1 MPHALAADLRGT
13 HHTSPRLRPQ
23 DRRRQASTDQRLTIA
38 AGGCTEDCKYCS
50 QSSSYKTETKA
61 SRLVAIEPVLE
72 AARKAKANGS
82 TRFCMGAAWRDLAGK
97 KSGFEKILKM
107 VSEVRAMDM
116 EGEWREQWSH
126 RQLDAH

>member
-1 MPHALAADLRGT
+1 MLIT
-13 HHTSPRLRPQ
+13 
-23 DRRRQASTDQRLTIA
+23 AS

-61 SRLVAIEPVLE
+61 SRLVEVEPVLE
-72 AARKAKANGS
+72 AARKAKENGS

-107 VSEVRAMDM
+107 VEGVRGMGM
-116 EGEWREQWSH
+116 EGGYLLSFQIQAKCDSLH
-126 RQLDAH
+126 DAGDVEP